1 MDYCCCGQAVLRM
14 RSSKTNGSVQKAG
27 RVSHAQGEG
36 PSWVLVAGGVLVSTL
51 SVRLGCKLKQM
62 FDTKK
67 QNSTSRAKRRPGA
80 CELHS
85 NLYRFDDET
94 NCYCC
99 VSDGGVEIKQA
110 PASYLSKPDEFSL
123 PLAKIPGPESSKENS
138 GVMWTSSPDRLED
151 HRRPLQYSN
160 SSGSPCVSEAGS
172 DIYIKREVIQKL
184 RQHLRRRDEMIM
196 EMQAQIA
203 DLKNS
208 LSIEETQTANLQ
220 SQLDGANRDLFESER
235 EIQQLRKII
244 ADHCVAEALSRDKPL
259 QAGNWQPDAANGHAN
274 GYADSSIDDP
284 ELHCIGIEKRNG
296 EAERVEMLKRE
307 VGELKE
313 VIEGKDF
320 LLQSYKEQ
328 KVELCSKMRELQERL
343 SAQVPNIL

>member
-1 MDYCCCGQAVLRM
+1 M
-14 RSSKTNGSVQKAG
+14 RSSKTNGSIQKAG
-27 RVSHAQGEG
+27 RANHGQGEG
-36 PSWVLVAGGVLVSTL
+36 ASWVLVAGGVLLSTL

-62 FDTKK
+62 FDMKK
-67 QNSTSRAKRRPGA
+67 QNSSTSKAKRRSGA
-80 CELHS
+80 CGLHS
-85 NLYRFDDET
+85 NLYRFNDQT
-94 NCYCC
+94 NCHCC
-99 VSDGGVEIKQA
+99 VSGIADGGVEFKHA
-110 PASYLSKPDEFSL
+110 PASSLSKPDESSL

-151 HRRPLQYSN
+151 PRRPFQYSN
-160 SSGSPCVSEAGS
+160 SSGSPCVSESGS
-172 DIYIKREVIQKL
+172 DIYSKREVIQKL
-184 RQHLRRRDEMIM
+184 RQHLKRRDEMIM

-208 LSIEETQTANLQ
+208 LSIQETQTANLQ

-244 ADHCVAEALSRDKPL
+244 ADHCVAEALSHDKPL
-259 QAGNWQPDAANGHAN
+259 QAGHWQSDATNGHAN

-296 EAERVEMLKRE
+296 EVERMEMLKRE